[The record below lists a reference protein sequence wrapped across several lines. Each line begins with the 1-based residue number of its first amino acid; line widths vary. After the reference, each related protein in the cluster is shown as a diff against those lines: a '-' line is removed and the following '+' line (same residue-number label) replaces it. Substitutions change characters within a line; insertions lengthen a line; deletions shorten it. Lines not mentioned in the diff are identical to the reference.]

1 MRAVILLTANAGFA
15 EGAKREIS
23 RIAQG
28 TEEVK
33 VENAIYCLGRFD
45 GVLLVNFEEI
55 QDAVLFVEAIRKDG
69 RFRTETLFEVD

>member
-1 MRAVILLTANAGFA
+1 MRAVILLTANPGFA
-15 EGAKREIS
+15 ESAKREIS

-28 TEEVK
+28 TEEVQ

-45 GVLLVNFEEI
+45 GVLFVNFKEI

-69 RFRTETLFEVD
+69 HFRTETLFEVD